1 MHKIFLSRTAL
12 IVHNNPEL
20 FKEQIA
26 GIVMVFTLVKPDDGF
41 MIGNPNTLRPS
52 QNNTLAIDDHVKT
65 TGNNIR
71 LGSPLYLG
79 KGQNGLP
86 LQNERGLIYSRN

>member
-1 MHKIFLSRTAL
+1 
-12 IVHNNPEL
+12 
-20 FKEQIA
+20 
-26 GIVMVFTLVKPDDGF
+26 MVSTLVKPDDGF
-41 MIGNPNTLRPS
+41 MIGKPEHFKALAK
-52 QNNTLAIDDHVKT
+52 QYLAIDDHVKN
-65 TGNNIR
+65 TGYNIR